1 MKEAFF
7 NHKTREKKQETG
19 ISSGR
24 VGKNDKKLKFNHGL
38 VTYKKFGRVRIFRL
52 NEENPAARIQGT
64 RRVLGTN

>member
-24 VGKNDKKLKFNHGL
+24 VGKNDKKKLNFNPHTQL
-38 VTYKKFGRVRIFRL
+38 EF
-52 NEENPAARIQGT
+52 
-64 RRVLGTN
+64 GTN